1 MNIIKDEN
9 GLIVNKA
16 WPIETVRAEAA
27 LAAMVE
33 EQSRQAAVRAIPLDD
48 DKTALLVAPACPE
61 WAAGEKYEA
70 GDIVNRLG
78 QSYRV
83 IQAVTA
89 QEHQPPESAG
99 LLAIYRPIET
109 AHDGS
114 IDDPIPY
121 VNGMDVETGKYYTYN
136 GLLYQAQADMKPCVW
151 PPDTPG
157 LWQWRQVTNQE

>member
-33 EQSRQAAVRAIPLDD
+33 EQSRQTAVRAIPLDD
-48 DKTALLVAPACPE
+48 DKTALTVAPLCPE

-89 QEHQPPESAG
+89 QEHQPPESTG
-99 LLAIYRPIET
+99 MLAIYRPI
-109 AHDGS
+109 
-114 IDDPIPY
+114 DPAPGTREEPKTFY
-121 VNGMDVETGKYYTYN
+121 LGMDVKEGLYYTSA
-136 GLLYQAQADMKPCVW
+136 GKLYLAKADLPAC
-151 PPDTPG
+151 TYAPG
-157 LWQWRQVTNQE
+157 TDGVWQWEEVADTE

>member
-48 DKTALLVAPACPE
+48 DKTALTVAPACPE

-89 QEHQPPESAG
+89 QEH
-99 LLAIYRPIET
+99 RPIET

-114 IDDPIPY
+114 IDDPIPF
-121 VNGMDVETGKYYTYN
+121 VNGMDVETGKYYTYG
-136 GLLYQAQADMKPCVW
+136 GLLYQAAADMKPCVW